1 MPNRFVA
8 QTHRP
13 QGQPLTLQQA
23 ENVDIAARDKGI
35 DIHRFMVEIER
46 QIGLA
51 ERLVWPECLGAKWTP
66 SGPQNFRSL
75 PAWRGL
81 DGPRAVTFS
90 LHRRTKA
97 TQGESR
103 G

>member
-66 SGPQNFRSL
+66 VDPKISAPF
-75 PAWRGL
+75 PRG
-81 DGPRAVTFS
+81 G
-90 LHRRTKA
+90 
-97 TQGESR
+97 G
-103 G
+103 